1 MKRRKSEKEQKLA
14 DDARL
19 VRAWHRW
26 HREQLEEAL
35 AGMHADVMGRLMAE
49 LKDLHSACKLVDFI
63 NSQDWGAV
71 DANTRL
77 IALHEI
83 NAAITRLRERMSPK
97 EPISAPLPGEPPN
110 TFRMIQ
116 NIVTKVPCHRRR
128 KPTQGSC
135 LGRKRTCHE

>member
-19 VRAWHRW
+19 VCAWHRW

-83 NAAITRLRERMSPK
+83 NAAITRLRERMNEK
-97 EPISAPLPGEPPN
+97 EPISDPLPGEPPSA
-110 TFRMIQ
+110 FRMIRE
-116 NIVTKVPCHRRR
+116 IITKVSPPSRE
-128 KPTQGSC
+128 KANPKGVS
-135 LGRKRTCHE
+135 G